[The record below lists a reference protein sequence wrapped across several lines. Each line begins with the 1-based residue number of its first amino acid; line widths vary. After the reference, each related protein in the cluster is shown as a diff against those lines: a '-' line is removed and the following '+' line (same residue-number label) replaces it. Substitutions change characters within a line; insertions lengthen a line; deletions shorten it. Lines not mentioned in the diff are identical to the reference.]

1 MWQTDV
7 HGCSAKQPKLAV
19 HCQSAFAFAGIF
31 AQTFTTLHS
40 RGIVPEV
47 LYPAVQVP
55 SDAELQAAHAQ
66 RQMHVSAE
74 LRQFMQ
80 AGPLFVS
87 INRFERK
94 KVSQLSVSSTLRN
107 ANQAAMVKLHVLQGL
122 PFETMYTFAKT
133 QSRCWLNRLS
143 WVCDKIHKV
152 RAPILPLLQLLAR
165 QTTRDKGP

>member
-1 MWQTDV
+1 M
-7 HGCSAKQPKLAV
+7 
-19 HCQSAFAFAGIF
+19 
-31 AQTFTTLHS
+31 LHS

-66 RQMHVSAE
+66 WQMHVSAE

-94 KVSQLSVSSTLRN
+94 KVSHSMFATMFSIPIKL
-107 ANQAAMVKLHVLQGL
+107 LHVL
-122 PFETMYTFAKT
+122 
-133 QSRCWLNRLS
+133 
-143 WVCDKIHKV
+143 
-152 RAPILPLLQLLAR
+152 
-165 QTTRDKGP
+165 